1 MERLTRDLLENNT
14 QTLLNYAFS
23 DHLYTGDEKGRVLLA
38 YAGDSEDMDLCEYVS
53 KLAREKGCNMTPMN
67 VMDGGCMEC
76 DCPVGI
82 LYVLGV
88 QAAELHA
95 RLYAIEKILGD
106 TYDLNKLKEL
116 WAAERSGALLYSPCN
131 VGDSAFWLHNGV
143 ITDCIVTRI
152 QRNRTGLFLALKSR
166 KGSHGLFRADLCM
179 EKNVF
184 LTREGAEAAAA
195 GRVVPASD
203 LYDEDG
209 GEIAAETDHAADSPT
224 WKGRLKQTFMKGAE
238 E

>member
-53 KLAREKGCNMTPMN
+53 KLAREKGCNMTPLN
-67 VMDGGCMEC
+67 VMDGGCVEC

-95 RLYAIEKILGD
+95 RLYAIENILGD
-106 TYDLNKLKEL
+106 TYDLNKLEEL
-116 WAAERSGALLYSPCN
+116 WA
-131 VGDSAFWLHNGV
+131 
-143 ITDCIVTRI
+143 T
-152 QRNRTGLFLALKSR
+152 
-166 KGSHGLFRADLCM
+166 
-179 EKNVF
+179 
-184 LTREGAEAAAA
+184 EATVA
-195 GRVVPASD
+195 GRVVTASD

-209 GEIAAETDHAADSPT
+209 GEITGETACAAEPT
-224 WKGRLKQTFMKGAE
+224 WKERFLRTFQKGAE